1 MGGRG
6 SSSGSAKGGGG
17 GSSTAKSGGGS
28 STATKALPTS
38 TKYTTKEIGSMSRS
52 KLESV
57 ATAVFI
63 KQNVKRGLSPAE
75 AERRAKLLM
84 DGNSTAQ
91 LKKYIKKYG

>member
-6 SSSGSAKGGGG
+6 GGGSGGARGGRAGG
-17 GSSTAKSGGGS
+17 GSSA
-28 STATKALPTS
+28 ATKALSTN
-38 TKYTTKEIGSMSRS
+38 TKYTTKEIDSMSRS

-57 ATAVFI
+57 ATVVFI

-75 AERRAKLLM
+75 AERRAKLLL

-91 LKKYIKKYG
+91 LKKYIKRYG